1 MIHQHPSISQTV
13 WAISEPMLYQ
23 LLQFTTNNNHAVSC
37 QSTAVTITDSP
48 VESFDPAIAVIPVR
62 GLLLRY
68 PHPFSV
74 AGTTSYE
81 QLTHALWTALDDPV
95 VKGIVFAIDSPGG
108 EVNGCSELAQTIAQ
122 ARGRKPIIAY
132 AAGDAAS
139 GAYWLASA
147 CDKIIAADTSG
158 LGSIGVVAAYG
169 FPEPSSNDNATALT
183 IVSSQSPYKQ
193 LDARQDKHRHKLQ
206 HRIDQIAQVFITS
219 VAKYRGISTEKVI
232 NDFGSGDVIIGQQ
245 AVDCGLADHIGTFEN
260 VVAEILKPS
269 TKTTKVVPILSYQAT
284 KEKVMSEQQNDS
296 SNTAD
301 ATVSDTLPE
310 PTADQMTQLAAQ
322 AQQQERERLAA
333 ILNSDVAQGREA
345 LAQHLAFK
353 TAMAA
358 NDAQAILQASPT
370 VTTTK
375 KVTSHATNSTGFE
388 QVMAT
393 TNNPRIEPNATDDEN
408 NIDAVAK
415 RLATY

>member
-1 MIHQHPSISQTV
+1 MIHQHPSISQTL

-23 LLQFTTNNNHAVSC
+23 LLQFTTNNNNAVSC
-37 QSTAVTITDSP
+37 QSTTVTITDP
-48 VESFDPAIAVIPVR
+48 PTESIYPAIAVIPVR

-68 PHPFSV
+68 PHPFSL
-74 AGTTSYE
+74 AGSSSSYE
-81 QLTHALWTALDDPV
+81 QLTHALWTALDDPA

-108 EVNGCSELAQTIAQ
+108 EVNGCSELAQTIHQ
-122 ARGRKPIIAY
+122 ARDRKPIIAY

-169 FPEPSSNDNATALT
+169 LPQSTQDDNTALT
-183 IVSSQSPYKQ
+183 VVSSQSPYKQ
-193 LDARQDKHRHKLQ
+193 LDARQDKHRQRLQ
-206 HRIDQIAQVFITS
+206 QRIDQIAQVFINS

-232 NDFGSGDVIIGQQ
+232 SDFGGGDVIIGQQ
-245 AVDCGLADHIGTFEN
+245 AVDCGLADRIGTFEN

-269 TKTTKVVPILSYQAT
+269 TQTTKVIPILSHQIT
-284 KEKVMSEQQNDS
+284 KENVMSEQKNENPNIADSTVND
-296 SNTAD
+296 TP
-301 ATVSDTLPE
+301 PE
-310 PTADQMTQLAAQ
+310 PTADQITQLAAQ

-345 LAQHLAFK
+345 LAQYLAFK
-353 TAMAA
+353 TAMCV
-358 NDAQAILQASPT
+358 NDAQAILQAAPVAA
-370 VTTTK
+370 VTAE
-375 KVTSHATNSTGFE
+375 VTSNLTNNTGFE

-393 TNNPRIEPNATDDEN
+393 THNPRIEPNADDED
-408 NIDAVAK
+408 NIEAVAK
-415 RLATY
+415 RLAAY